1 LFGHPLDDRTEKR
14 KDKQRQRWAGGGGGS
29 QGRGSAGE
37 GATTPARG
45 RSSRSLCGASNLLV
59 LVGKE
64 TEDFLSVDGPIPCSA
79 SSLPPKPNHPDPSL
93 YLCLFT
99 NCNASCTPNLATR
112 RQFRLPSSPWN
123 SQLWRCIYTTRQV
136 GNTGRVPARC
146 DEVQYCCYHLCNCRL
161 PVPIQYNLAAHLE
174 LSSGVHRAS
183 PRQYNAYCTDTPQ
196 HAAHQT
202 PPAQGLC
209 RTPSRSSKGHRNPE
223 KLSMWVENILV
234 SSSRV

>member
-1 LFGHPLDDRTEKR
+1 MGRRRWGEPGKR
-14 KDKQRQRWAGGGGGS
+14 QCRGGS
-29 QGRGSAGE
+29 NNTSAGAE
-37 GATTPARG
+37 LSIFVWCLKPSRARG
-45 RSSRSLCGASNLLV
+45 QGNGRF
-59 LVGKE
+59 
-64 TEDFLSVDGPIPCSA
+64 FLSVDGPIPCSA

-112 RQFRLPSSPWN
+112 RQFGLPSSPWN

-223 KLSMWVENILV
+223 KLCMWVENILV